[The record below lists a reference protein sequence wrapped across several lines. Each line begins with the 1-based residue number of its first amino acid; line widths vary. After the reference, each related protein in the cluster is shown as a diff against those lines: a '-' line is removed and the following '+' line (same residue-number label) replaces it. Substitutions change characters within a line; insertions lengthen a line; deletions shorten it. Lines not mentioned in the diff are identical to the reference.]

1 MKISARNV
9 DGFLAG
15 IDESLAAVLIYGPDA
30 GLVRERGDRLAT
42 SVAGDATDPFRVSEV
57 TPERLRDRPSLLL
70 DEAAALTFGGG
81 RRIVRLRSATDQQSD
96 IVSSFLDSPGGGGL
110 LIAESDELGPRSSL
124 RQLFE
129 TAANAAALPCY
140 RDEGADLARFV
151 AEELRRDG
159 LQLADEARDYLA
171 NALGG
176 DRAITR
182 REIEKIVAYMGPAG
196 DGRPVELA
204 DAIACV
210 GDSAALSVD
219 DLIFAIGDG
228 DLAAAERLTSRVLQE
243 GTAPVTILRA
253 TARHILRL
261 HLIAAGAGDRERA
274 IRSLRPPV
282 FYKFLPA
289 LQEQVRRWT
298 PARLHQALARLI
310 RAEADCKT
318 TGAPAET
325 LCRRAI
331 LEIAALAPKASRALA

>member
-9 DGFLAG
+9 EGFLAEVG
-15 IDESLAAVLIYGPDA
+15 EPLAAVLLYGPDA
-30 GLVRERGDRLAT
+30 GLVRERADRLAAAI
-42 SVAGDATDPFRVSEV
+42 AGDAADPFRVSEL
-57 TPERLRDRPSLLL
+57 TPERLRDQPSLLV

-81 RRIVRLRSATDQQSD
+81 RRVVRLRTAGDAQSGVIAAFLESA
-96 IVSSFLDSPGGGGL
+96 GGAL
-110 LIAESDELGPRSSL
+110 VIAESDELGPRSSL

-129 TAANAAALPCY
+129 TSDNAAALPCY

-151 AEELRRDG
+151 AGELRGEG
-159 LQLADEARDYLA
+159 LQLADDARDYLA
-171 NALGG
+171 NVLGG

-182 REIEKIVAYMGPAG
+182 REIEKIVAYMGPAREG
-196 DGRPVELA
+196 SVVELA
-204 DAIACV
+204 DAVACV

-228 DLAAAERLTSRVLQE
+228 NLAAVERLTTRVMQE
-243 GTAPVTILRA
+243 GAAPVTILRA
-253 TARHILRL
+253 TARHFLRL
-261 HLIAAGAGDRERA
+261 HLVASATGDRERV

-282 FYKFLPA
+282 FYKFVPA

-298 PARLHQALARLI
+298 PVRLHQALSRLT

-325 LCRRAI
+325 LCRRAL
-331 LEIAALAPKASRALA
+331 LEIAALAPKASRTAV

>member
-9 DGFLAG
+9 DGFLADVG
-15 IDESLAAVLIYGPDA
+15 DSLAAVLIYGPDA
-30 GLVRERGDRLAT
+30 GLVRERADRLAT
-42 SVAGDATDPFRVSEV
+42 TIAGDVADPFRVSEV
-57 TPERLRDRPSLLL
+57 TPERLRDQPSLLL

-81 RRIVRLRSATDQQSD
+81 RRVVRLRGATDQQSD
-96 IVSSFLDSPGGGGL
+96 IVAPLLDSPVGGL

-129 TAANAAALPCY
+129 AAANAAALPCY
-140 RDEGADLARFV
+140 RDEGADLARFI

-159 LQLADEARDYLA
+159 LQLADEARGYLA

-196 DGRPVELA
+196 GGRPVGLA

-219 DLIFAIGDG
+219 DLVFAIGDG

-253 TARHILRL
+253 AARHFLRL
-261 HLIAAGAGDRERA
+261 HLIATGAGDRERA

-282 FYKFLPA
+282 FYKLVPA
-289 LQEQVRRWT
+289 LQDQVRRWT

-325 LCRRAI
+325 LCRRTL
-331 LEIAALAPKASRALA
+331 LEIATLAPKASRTLV

>member
-15 IDESLAAVLIYGPDA
+15 IDESLTAVLIYGPDA

-42 SVAGDATDPFRVSEV
+42 SIAGDAADPFRVSEV

-81 RRIVRLRSATDQQSD
+81 RRVVRLRSATDQQSD
-96 IVSSFLDSPGGGGL
+96 IVSSFMDSTAGGL

-129 TAANAAALPCY
+129 AAANAAALPCY
-140 RDEGADLARFV
+140 RDEGADLARFI
-151 AEELRRDG
+151 ADELRRDG

-182 REIEKIVAYMGPAG
+182 REMEKIVAYMGSAT

-219 DLIFAIGDG
+219 DLVFAIGDG

-261 HLIAAGAGDRERA
+261 HLIATGTGDRERA

-325 LCRRAI
+325 LCRRAL
-331 LEIAALAPKASRALA
+331 LEVTALAPKASRTPV